1 MHWRAIMTDYDQDS
15 RNDTNRAWL
24 LLGLF
29 AALVAL
35 LGGSSRADAVQIA
48 ALRPFAALFLIPA
61 VYWLYGDRFQ
71 AAQGPLRLIGWLV
84 SGLAIWMALQLV
96 PLPPSVWHMLGGRDP
111 VAALDASLGLADVW
125 RPISMVPARGW
136 NALAALVIP
145 VAALLLFAATG
156 MKERPALLLII
167 MVGCANALLG
177 IGQIVGLGD
186 GALYFYS
193 ITNTGTAVGFFA
205 NHNHSAV
212 FSSLV
217 LLIIAYVASRPRY
230 GFATPAGKLVLIL
243 LFGLVFVAV
252 LIGLSRAGF
261 LTGMVALIAS
271 IMIYLAAGT
280 PRSDR
285 QEPSVDR
292 GRRRLVLGG
301 LTAGLLATVAI
312 FAFSDRLPVL
322 DRIAE
327 VGPIE
332 DLRWSLWP
340 VLREMISIH
349 WLVGT
354 GFGSFEEV
362 YHIYEPGT
370 LLMPEYIN
378 QAHNDWAQF
387 LIEGG
392 LPAALLLAIFLV
404 WLAKGLVQMLR
415 ADRAGLSDLLFWS
428 AVFVIMMA
436 ASLADYPLRAPLFQ
450 LAGMWLTAIFAV
462 HVGHGSQAKNG

>member
-1 MHWRAIMTDYDQDS
+1 MTMTS
-15 RNDTNRAWL
+15 TSSPRDTNRAWL

-29 AALVAL
+29 AALVAF
-35 LGGSSRADAVQIA
+35 LGGSSRSDAVQIV

-61 VYWLYGDRFQ
+61 LYWLYGERSK
-71 AAQGPLRLIGWLV
+71 AAYGQLRLIGWLV
-84 SGLAIWMALQLV
+84 LGLTIWMVLQLV
-96 PLPPSVWHMLGGRDP
+96 PLPPSVWHMLAGREP
-111 VAALDASLGLADVW
+111 VAVLDASLGHADLW

-136 NALAALVIP
+136 NALASLIIP
-145 VAALLLFAATG
+145 VTALLLFAATG
-156 MKERPALLLII
+156 LKDRPVFLLLIAI
-167 MVGCANALLG
+167 GCANALLG
-177 IGQIVGLGD
+177 IGQIAGLGN

-193 ITNTGTAVGFFA
+193 ITNSGTAVGFFA

-230 GFATPAGKLVLIL
+230 GFSTPAAKLGLLLI
-243 LFGLVFVAV
+243 FGLVFVAV
-252 LIGLSRAGF
+252 LVGLSRAGF

-280 PRSDR
+280 TRPGK
-285 QEPSVDR
+285 QESKVDMR
-292 GRRRLVLGG
+292 RRRLALGG

-312 FAFSDRLPVL
+312 FALSDRLPVL
-322 DRIAE
+322 DRIAM

-340 VLREMISIH
+340 VLREMMSMH

-362 YHIYEPGT
+362 YHIYEPGA

-378 QAHNDWAQF
+378 QAHNDWAQL

-392 LPAALLLAIFLV
+392 LPAVLLLTIFLA
-404 WLAKGLVQMLR
+404 WLARALVQLSR
-415 ADRAGLSDLLFWS
+415 SAGGKLPDLLFWS
-428 AVFVIMMA
+428 AVFAIMMV

-450 LAGMWLTAIFAV
+450 LAGVWLTAVFAV
-462 HVGHGSQAKNG
+462 HVAHGSQARNG